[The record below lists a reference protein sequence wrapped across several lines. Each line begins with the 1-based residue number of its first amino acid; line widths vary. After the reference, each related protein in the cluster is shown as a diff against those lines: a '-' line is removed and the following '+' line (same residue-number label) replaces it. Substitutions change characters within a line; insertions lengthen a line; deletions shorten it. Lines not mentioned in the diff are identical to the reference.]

1 MVGGSRCVVAA
12 ATLGCCANGVEPGTK
27 DGGSLS
33 ICWIGPCSS
42 SMGVFCVA
50 SASESN
56 CSWSGSTCCRSG
68 GVGESYGGMLRRI
81 GSLLHAGGCLLSL
94 LDVQLRGGWLC
105 RLMLRHARVI
115 LMQGWH
121 GLQRCENVL
130 ETVVVRLNRI
140 IRGPMASPA
149 WILVERGRGIGN
161 GHAFE
166 PRKIIAGIP
175 RLLRIRLRGLLLCGG
190 HHCPLLLGCCL
201 DESVAPPLRRDGAT
215 GKDVTGAHTVTRSTS
230 STEVMP

>member
-1 MVGGSRCVVAA
+1 MVDGRWQPLRGGGCHIGLLCKRCRTRHEGRRIAVDLLDRPMLLKHGCLLCRLGVRVELQLVGIDLLPFGWCWGVV
-12 ATLGCCANGVEPGTK
+12 
-27 DGGSLS
+27 
-33 ICWIGPCSS
+33 W
-42 SMGVFCVA
+42 
-50 SASESN
+50 
-56 CSWSGSTCCRSG
+56 
-68 GVGESYGGMLRRI
+68 GMLRRI

-215 GKDVTGAHTVTRSTS
+215 GKDVTALTPLHEALPPRR
-230 STEVMP
+230 